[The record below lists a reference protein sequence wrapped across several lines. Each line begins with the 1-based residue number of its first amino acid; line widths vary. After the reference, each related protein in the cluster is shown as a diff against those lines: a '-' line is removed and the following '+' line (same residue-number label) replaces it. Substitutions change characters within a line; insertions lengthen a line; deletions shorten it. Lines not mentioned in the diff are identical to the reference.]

1 MARKNK
7 PFKGKK
13 LTSAE
18 LQKRILIL
26 FKNNPNGKFSPK
38 QIINRLNIINNKDSV
53 KYALEKLEQSGMLKQ
68 KQRPKFKVKP
78 KSFYRDY
85 NDTVIGTVDMTR
97 TGSAYIVTD
106 DSDDDVYIPPKRL
119 NGAMHGDKVK
129 TRAFYPKGRNKPE
142 GEILEVLER
151 ATDTFVGT
159 INITKNYNLVVPDK
173 TNLAFDIFIGDEDTR
188 GALDGEKVVVQIT
201 EWPSKKKPTPLG
213 RVTTVLGKEGSS
225 DIEMKSILVGN
236 GFPLDFPDEVM
247 AEAKKL
253 KPKITKQELE
263 NRKDLR
269 EVTTFTIDPLDAKDF
284 DDALSIRLLEDGI
297 LEIGVHIADVT
308 HFVKPKTALDK
319 EAYKRATSVYLVDR
333 VLPMLPE
340 KISNVLCSLRPN
352 EDKYTFSAMF
362 YLNEKNKVI
371 KEWFGKTIIHSD
383 RRFTYEEAQ
392 EIIEKGEGEFY
403 DELLNL
409 NKTAKAL
416 KKARYK
422 NGSINFE
429 TDEVKFR
436 LDEKGKPLGVYLK
449 ERKDAHKL
457 VEEFMLLANK
467 RVAKFIDKK
476 AKGKEIPYVYRIHD
490 LPDPDKVNDFAL
502 FAKELGVHIDAKT
515 PKQIAKSFNKMM
527 KLADKDPAL
536 KVLESMAIRTMAKA
550 VYSTDNVGH
559 YGLAFDHYA
568 HFTSPIR
575 RYSDVLAHRLLFE
588 NLKGDFRTNK
598 EKLEMKCGH
607 ISKMERKAMTAERES
622 IKYKQVEYHQD
633 QVGNEFD
640 AFVTGFSD
648 RGFFVETSESKA
660 EGMIRYTSLGE
671 NYNLEAGRLKAR
683 GSKTN
688 QVIKMGDKIRVK
700 IIGANLDKRQI
711 DFELV

>member
-1 MARKNK
+1 M
-7 PFKGKK
+7 
-13 LTSAE
+13 TSAE

-53 KYALEKLEQSGMLKQ
+53 KYALEKLEQSGLLKQ
-68 KQRPKFKVKP
+68 KLKPKFKVKP
-78 KSFYRDY
+78 KSFYKEY
-85 NDTVIGTVDMTR
+85 NDTIEGTVDMTR
-97 TGSAYIVTD
+97 TGSAYIVSD
-106 DSDDDVYIPPKRL
+106 DSDDDIYIPAKRI
-119 NGAMHGDKVK
+119 NGAMHGDRVKV
-129 TRAFYPKGRNKPE
+129 RAFYPKGRRKPE
-142 GEILEVLER
+142 GEIMAVLER

-159 INITKNYNLVVPDK
+159 LHKTRNYNLVQPDK
-173 TNLAFDIFIGDEDTR
+173 TNLAFDILIKNEDTK
-188 GALDGEKVVVQIT
+188 GALDGEKVVVRII
-201 EWPSKKKPTPLG
+201 EWPSKKKATPLG
-213 RVTTVLGKEGSS
+213 RVTSVLGKEGSS

-236 GFPLDFPDEVM
+236 GFPLDFSEEVM
-247 AEAKKL
+247 AETKKL
-253 KPKITKQELE
+253 KAKITKQEIEL
-263 NRKDLR
+263 RKDLR
-269 EVTTFTIDPLDAKDF
+269 EITTFTIDPLDAKDF
-284 DDALSIRLLEDGI
+284 DDALSIRLLEEGV

-308 HFVKPKTALDK
+308 HFVRPKTALDK

-340 KISNVLCSLRPN
+340 RISNELCSLRPN
-352 EDKYTFSAMF
+352 EDKYTFSAIF
-362 YLNEKNKVI
+362 QINEKNKII

-392 EIIEKGEGEFY
+392 EVMDKGEGEFF

-416 KKARYK
+416 RKARFK

-467 RVAKFIDKK
+467 RVAKYIHKK
-476 AKGKEIPYVYRIHD
+476 ANGKEIPYVYRVHD

-502 FAKELGVHIDAKT
+502 FAKELGVKIEAKT
-515 PKQIAKSFNKMM
+515 PKQISKSFNKMM
-527 KLADKDPAL
+527 KLAEKDPSL

-550 VYSTDNVGH
+550 VYSTDNLGH

-575 RYSDVLAHRLLFE
+575 RYSDVLSHRILFE
-588 NLKGDFRTNK
+588 NLKGDYRTNK
-598 EKLEMKCGH
+598 DKLETKCAY
-607 ISKMERKAMTAERES
+607 ISKKERKAMDAERES
-622 IKYKQVEYHQD
+622 IRYKQVEYHQD

-660 EGMIRYTSLGE
+660 EGMIRYASLGE
-671 NYNLEAGRLKAR
+671 NYQLEAGRLKAR
-683 GSKTN
+683 GSRTN
-688 QVIKMGDKIRVK
+688 QVIKMGDKVRVK
-700 IIGANLDKRQI
+700 IIGTNLDKRQI